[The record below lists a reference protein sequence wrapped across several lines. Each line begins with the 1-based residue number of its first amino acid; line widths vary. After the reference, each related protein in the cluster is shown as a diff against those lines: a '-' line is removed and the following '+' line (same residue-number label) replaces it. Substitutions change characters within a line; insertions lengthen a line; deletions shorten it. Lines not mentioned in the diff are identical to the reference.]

1 MNFTAVR
8 ITFGIVVLAALAV
21 WDIVQKGSEATRW
34 KEYLFLA
41 FCAAIATVYGMVN
54 DQVTSRISWEYFY
67 YGKELAPILGP
78 QTPPNALKLSLQAM
92 RIGAEATW
100 WAGLIFGA
108 AMLIANNPGRI
119 GRQLSF
125 KSLAKRLPMVIGI
138 TAVLAVIFG
147 FAGANYY
154 LNWISPDF
162 RDLVAMDY
170 YRPHRFMAAWGVHL
184 GGYVGGVIA
193 TIYAVTSIVRERR
206 SQLPLT

>member
-8 ITFGIVVLAALAV
+8 ITFGLVVLAALAV
-21 WDIVQKGSEATRW
+21 ADLLEKGRQATRW
-34 KEYLFLA
+34 REYLFLA
-41 FCAAIATVYGMVN
+41 FCTAIATVYGMVN

-67 YGKELAPILGP
+67 YGKNLAPILGA
-78 QTPPNALKLSLQAM
+78 QTPPDAMKLSLQAI
-92 RIGAEATW
+92 RIGASATW

-125 KSLAKRLPMVIGI
+125 FSLAKRLPVVVGI
-138 TAVLAVIFG
+138 TVIFAVIFG
-147 FAGANYY
+147 FAGAHYY

-162 RDLVAMDY
+162 PALVATDFW
-170 YRPHRFMAAWGVHL
+170 RPHRFMAVYGIHL
-184 GGYVGGVIA
+184 GGYVGGVVGA
-193 TIYAVTSIVRERR
+193 IYAITSIVRERR